1 MQKKALIILCVLVL
15 TSSGYAAPPAHAAI
29 PVIDVDNIT
38 QQLKTYQETV
48 KVVTNTKEQVEL
60 QWRELKKLPSQI
72 LNGYKTSLIN
82 GWNKIQD
89 ILTKNGTVIYGTTGT
104 ISDKGVPDLAT
115 AHTIYINDY
124 FNKNIPA
131 IIGNDLPET
140 LGSARTAR
148 LITLVTLMRNNAD
161 TLAAIQKLMGE
172 LDGINEEIQQ
182 AEEDSANAEGAM
194 QAQQAANHIAALQ
207 LRAQNIKIIIQ
218 GLQGQQQAL
227 KSQAEAQQNQ
237 NELDMQEAQGK
248 AEVAAIEEMQN
259 NDSSGFSPTYD
270 PYKGHL
276 HFEW

>member
-60 QWRELKKLPSQI
+60 QWKELKKLPSQI

-124 FNKNIPA
+124 FNKNIPP

-148 LITLVTLMRNNAD
+148 LITLATLMRNNAD
-161 TLAAIQKLMGE
+161 TLSAIQKLMGE
-172 LDGINEEIQQ
+172 LDSINEEIQQ

-218 GLQGQQQAL
+218 GLQRQQQAL
-227 KSQAEAQQNQ
+227 KSQAEAQQKK

>member
-60 QWRELKKLPSQI
+60 QWKELKKLPSQI

-104 ISDKGVPDLAT
+104 ISDEGVPDLAT

-124 FNKNIPA
+124 FSKNIPA

-148 LITLVTLMRNNAD
+148 LITLATLMRNNAD
-161 TLAAIQKLMGE
+161 TLSAIQKLMGE
-172 LDGINEEIQQ
+172 LDSINEEIQQ

-227 KSQAEAQQNQ
+227 KSQAEAQQKK

-259 NDSSGFSPTYD
+259 NDSYGFSPTYD

>member
-124 FNKNIPA
+124 FSKNIPA

-148 LITLVTLMRNNAD
+148 LITLATLMRNNAD
-161 TLAAIQKLMGE
+161 TLSAIQKLMGE
-172 LDGINEEIQQ
+172 LDSINEEIQQ

-227 KSQAEAQQNQ
+227 KSQAEAQQKK

-270 PYKGHL
+270 PFKGHL

>member
-1 MQKKALIILCVLVL
+1 MQKKALIILCVLVP

-60 QWRELKKLPSQI
+60 QWKELKKLPSQI

-124 FNKNIPA
+124 FNKNIPP

-148 LITLVTLMRNNAD
+148 LITLATLMRNNAD
-161 TLAAIQKLMGE
+161 TLSAIQKLMGE
-172 LDGINEEIQQ
+172 LDSINEEIQQ

-227 KSQAEAQQNQ
+227 KSQAEAQQKK

>member
-60 QWRELKKLPSQI
+60 QWKELKKLPSQI

-124 FNKNIPA
+124 FSKNIPSPF
-131 IIGNDLPET
+131 IFTT
-140 LGSARTAR
+140 LISNGRCFPPYFVIDSFSFA
-148 LITLVTLMRNNAD
+148 LIQYSN
-161 TLAAIQKLMGE
+161 
-172 LDGINEEIQQ
+172 
-182 AEEDSANAEGAM
+182 
-194 QAQQAANHIAALQ
+194 
-207 LRAQNIKIIIQ
+207 
-218 GLQGQQQAL
+218 
-227 KSQAEAQQNQ
+227 KS
-237 NELDMQEAQGK
+237 L
-248 AEVAAIEEMQN
+248 
-259 NDSSGFSPTYD
+259 
-270 PYKGHL
+270 
-276 HFEW
+276 

>member
-1 MQKKALIILCVLVL
+1 MQKKALIISCVLVL

-48 KVVTNTKEQVEL
+48 KVVMNTKEQVEL
-60 QWRELKKLPSQI
+60 QWKELKKLPSQI

-124 FNKNIPA
+124 FSKNIPA

-148 LITLVTLMRNNAD
+148 LITLATLMRNNAD
-161 TLAAIQKLMGE
+161 TLLAIQKLMGE
-172 LDGINEEIQQ
+172 LDSINEEIQQ

-227 KSQAEAQQNQ
+227 KSQAEAQQKK

>member
-161 TLAAIQKLMGE
+161 TMAAIQKLMGE

-227 KSQAEAQQNQ
+227 KSQAEDQQKK
-237 NELDMQEAQGK
+237 NELDMQEAQGSQLVQMM
-248 AEVAAIEEMQN
+248 ERSVTPGLGQN
-259 NDSSGFSPTYD
+259 IDIRV
-270 PYKGHL
+270 
-276 HFEW
+276 

>member
-38 QQLKTYQETV
+38 QQLKTYQETI

-60 QWRELKKLPSQI
+60 QWKELKKLPSQI

-124 FNKNIPA
+124 FSKNIPA

-148 LITLVTLMRNNAD
+148 LITLATLMRNNAD
-161 TLAAIQKLMGE
+161 TLSAIQKLMGE
-172 LDGINEEIQQ
+172 LDSINEEIQQ

-227 KSQAEAQQNQ
+227 KSQAEAQQKK

>member
-15 TSSGYAAPPAHAAI
+15 TSSGYAAPPARAAI

-89 ILTKNGTVIYGTTGT
+89 ILTKNGTVIYGTTVT

-124 FNKNIPA
+124 FNKNIPG

-148 LITLVTLMRNNAD
+148 LITLATLMRNNAD

-227 KSQAEAQQNQ
+227 KSQADAQQKK

>member
-115 AHTIYINDY
+115 AHTIYIIDY

-148 LITLVTLMRNNAD
+148 LITLATLMRNNAD

-194 QAQQAANHIAALQ
+194 QAQQAANHIAAMQ

-227 KSQAEAQQNQ
+227 KSQAEAQQKK

>member
-60 QWRELKKLPSQI
+60 QWKELKKLPSQI

-115 AHTIYINDY
+115 AHTIYVNDY
-124 FNKNIPA
+124 FSKNIPA

-148 LITLVTLMRNNAD
+148 LITLATLMRNNAD
-161 TLAAIQKLMGE
+161 TLSAIQKLMGE
-172 LDGINEEIQQ
+172 LDSINEEIQQ

-227 KSQAEAQQNQ
+227 KSQAEAQQKK

>member
-60 QWRELKKLPSQI
+60 QWKELKKLPSQI

-124 FNKNIPA
+124 FNKNIPP

-148 LITLVTLMRNNAD
+148 LITLATLMRNNAD
-161 TLAAIQKLMGE
+161 TLSAIQKLMGE
-172 LDGINEEIQQ
+172 LDSINEEIQQ

-194 QAQQAANHIAALQ
+194 QAQQAANHIAVLQ

-227 KSQAEAQQNQ
+227 KSQAEAQQKK

>member
-60 QWRELKKLPSQI
+60 QWKELKKLPSQI

-124 FNKNIPA
+124 FSKNIPA

-148 LITLVTLMRNNAD
+148 LITLATLMRNNAD
-161 TLAAIQKLMGE
+161 TLSAIQKLMGE
-172 LDGINEEIQQ
+172 LDSINEEIQQ

-227 KSQAEAQQNQ
+227 KSQAEAQQKK

-270 PYKGHL
+270 PFKGHL

>member
-148 LITLVTLMRNNAD
+148 LITLATLMRNNAD
-161 TLAAIQKLMGE
+161 TLAAMRIPWLLFRSLWVNWTVSMKKSSRPRKTAPMQKE
-172 LDGINEEIQQ
+172 LCRLSRRRIILLLCSCGHRT
-182 AEEDSANAEGAM
+182 SKSSF
-194 QAQQAANHIAALQ
+194 
-207 LRAQNIKIIIQ
+207 RAYR
-218 GLQGQQQAL
+218 
-227 KSQAEAQQNQ
+227 
-237 NELDMQEAQGK
+237 
-248 AEVAAIEEMQN
+248 
-259 NDSSGFSPTYD
+259 DSSR
-270 PYKGHL
+270 H
-276 HFEW
+276 

>member
-48 KVVTNTKEQVEL
+48 KVVMNTKEQVEL
-60 QWRELKKLPSQI
+60 QWKELKKLPSQI

-124 FNKNIPA
+124 FSKNIPA

-148 LITLVTLMRNNAD
+148 LITLATLMRNNAD
-161 TLAAIQKLMGE
+161 TLSAIQKLMGE
-172 LDGINEEIQQ
+172 LDSINEEIQQ

-207 LRAQNIKIIIQ
+207 LRAQNINIIIQ

-227 KSQAEAQQNQ
+227 KSQAEAQQKK

>member
-15 TSSGYAAPPAHAAI
+15 TSSGYAASPAHAAI

-60 QWRELKKLPSQI
+60 QWKELKKLPSQI

-124 FNKNIPA
+124 FSKNIPA

-148 LITLVTLMRNNAD
+148 LITLATLMRNNAD

-227 KSQAEAQQNQ
+227 KSQADAQQKK

>member
-227 KSQAEAQQNQ
+227 KSQAEAQQKK

-270 PYKGHL
+270 TYKGHL

>member
-124 FNKNIPA
+124 FSKNIPA

-148 LITLVTLMRNNAD
+148 LITLATLMRNNAD
-161 TLAAIQKLMGE
+161 TLSAFQKLMGE
-172 LDGINEEIQQ
+172 LDSINEEIQQ

-227 KSQAEAQQNQ
+227 KSQAEAQQKK

>member
-1 MQKKALIILCVLVL
+1 MQKKALIVLCVLVL

-60 QWRELKKLPSQI
+60 QWKELKKLPSQI

-124 FNKNIPA
+124 FSKNIPA

-148 LITLVTLMRNNAD
+148 LITLATLMRNNAD

-227 KSQAEAQQNQ
+227 KSQADAQQKK

>member
-60 QWRELKKLPSQI
+60 QLKELKKLPSQI

-104 ISDKGVPDLAT
+104 ISDKGVPNLAT

-124 FNKNIPA
+124 FSKNIPA

-148 LITLVTLMRNNAD
+148 LITLATLMRNNAD
-161 TLAAIQKLMGE
+161 TLSAIQKLMGE
-172 LDGINEEIQQ
+172 LDSINEEIQQ

-227 KSQAEAQQNQ
+227 KSQAEAQQKK

>member
-60 QWRELKKLPSQI
+60 QWKELEKLPSQI

-124 FNKNIPA
+124 FNKNIPP

-148 LITLVTLMRNNAD
+148 LITLATLMRNNAD
-161 TLAAIQKLMGE
+161 TLSAIQKLMGE
-172 LDGINEEIQQ
+172 LDSINEEIQQ

-227 KSQAEAQQNQ
+227 KSQAEAQQKK

>member
-60 QWRELKKLPSQI
+60 QWKELKKLPSQI

-124 FNKNIPA
+124 FNKNIPP

-140 LGSARTAR
+140 IGSARTAR
-148 LITLVTLMRNNAD
+148 LITLATLMRNNAD
-161 TLAAIQKLMGE
+161 TLSAIQKLMGE
-172 LDGINEEIQQ
+172 LDSINEEIQQ

-227 KSQAEAQQNQ
+227 KSQAEAQQKK

>member
-48 KVVTNTKEQVEL
+48 KVVTNTKEQFEL

-227 KSQAEAQQNQ
+227 KSQAEAQQKK

>member
-48 KVVTNTKEQVEL
+48 NVVTNTKEQVEL
-60 QWRELKKLPSQI
+60 QWKELKKLPSQI

-124 FNKNIPA
+124 FNKNIPP

-148 LITLVTLMRNNAD
+148 LITLATLMRNNAD
-161 TLAAIQKLMGE
+161 TLSAIQKLMGE
-172 LDGINEEIQQ
+172 LDSINEEIQQ

-227 KSQAEAQQNQ
+227 KSQAEAQQKK

>member
-1 MQKKALIILCVLVL
+1 MQNKALIVLCVLVL

-60 QWRELKKLPSQI
+60 QWKELKKLPSQI

-124 FNKNIPA
+124 FSKNIPA

-148 LITLVTLMRNNAD
+148 LITLATLMRNNAD
-161 TLAAIQKLMGE
+161 TLSAIQKLMGE
-172 LDGINEEIQQ
+172 LDSINEEIQQ

-207 LRAQNIKIIIQ
+207 LRAQNIKIIIR

-227 KSQAEAQQNQ
+227 KSQAEAQQKK

>member
-207 LRAQNIKIIIQ
+207 MRAQNIKIIIQ

-227 KSQAEAQQNQ
+227 KSQAEAQQKK

>member
-60 QWRELKKLPSQI
+60 QWKELKKLPSQI

-124 FNKNIPA
+124 FNKNIPP

-148 LITLVTLMRNNAD
+148 LITLATLMRNNAD
-161 TLAAIQKLMGE
+161 TLSAIQKLMGE
-172 LDGINEEIQQ
+172 LDSISEEIQQ

-227 KSQAEAQQNQ
+227 KSQAEAQQKK

>member
-60 QWRELKKLPSQI
+60 QWKELKKLPSQI

-104 ISDKGVPDLAT
+104 ISDKGVPDLVT

-124 FNKNIPA
+124 FNKNIPP

-148 LITLVTLMRNNAD
+148 LITLATLMRNNAD
-161 TLAAIQKLMGE
+161 TLSAIQKLMVE
-172 LDGINEEIQQ
+172 LDSINEEIQQ

-227 KSQAEAQQNQ
+227 KSQAEAQQKK

>member
-1 MQKKALIILCVLVL
+1 MQKKALIVLCVLVL

-60 QWRELKKLPSQI
+60 QWKELKKLPSQI

-124 FNKNIPA
+124 FSKNIPA

-148 LITLVTLMRNNAD
+148 LITLATLMRNNAD
-161 TLAAIQKLMGE
+161 TLSAIQKLMGE
-172 LDGINEEIQQ
+172 LDSINEEIQQ

-227 KSQAEAQQNQ
+227 KSQAEAQQKK

>member
-60 QWRELKKLPSQI
+60 QWKELKKLPSQI

-124 FNKNIPA
+124 FSKNIPA

-148 LITLVTLMRNNAD
+148 LITLATLMRNNAD

-227 KSQAEAQQNQ
+227 KSQADAQQKK
-237 NELDMQEAQGK
+237 NELDMQEAQSK

>member
-60 QWRELKKLPSQI
+60 QWKELKKLPSQI

-124 FNKNIPA
+124 FSKNIPA

-148 LITLVTLMRNNAD
+148 LITLATLMRNNAD
-161 TLAAIQKLMGE
+161 TLSAIQKLMGE
-172 LDGINEEIQQ
+172 LDSINEEIQQ

-227 KSQAEAQQNQ
+227 KSQAEAQQKK

>member
-60 QWRELKKLPSQI
+60 QWKELKKLPSQI

-124 FNKNIPA
+124 FSKNIPA

-148 LITLVTLMRNNAD
+148 LITLATLMKNNAD
-161 TLAAIQKLMGE
+161 TLSAIQKLMGE
-172 LDGINEEIQQ
+172 LDSINEEIQQ

-227 KSQAEAQQNQ
+227 KSQAEAQQKK

>member
-60 QWRELKKLPSQI
+60 QWKELKKLPSQI
-72 LNGYKTSLIN
+72 LNRYKTSLIN

-124 FNKNIPA
+124 FSKNIPA

-148 LITLVTLMRNNAD
+148 LITLATLMRNNAD
-161 TLAAIQKLMGE
+161 TLSAIQKLMGE
-172 LDGINEEIQQ
+172 LDSINEEIQQ

-227 KSQAEAQQNQ
+227 KSQAEAQQKK

>member
-124 FNKNIPA
+124 FSKNIPA

-148 LITLVTLMRNNAD
+148 LITLATLMRNNAD
-161 TLAAIQKLMGE
+161 TLSALQKLMGE
-172 LDGINEEIQQ
+172 LDSINEEIQQ

-227 KSQAEAQQNQ
+227 KSQAEAQQKK

>member
-60 QWRELKKLPSQI
+60 QWKELKKLPSQI

-124 FNKNIPA
+124 FSKNIPA
-131 IIGNDLPET
+131 IIGNNLPET

-148 LITLVTLMRNNAD
+148 LITLATLMRNNAD
-161 TLAAIQKLMGE
+161 TLSAIQKLMGE
-172 LDGINEEIQQ
+172 LDSINEEIQQ

-227 KSQAEAQQNQ
+227 KSQAEAQQKK

>member
-48 KVVTNTKEQVEL
+48 KVVMNTKEQVEL
-60 QWRELKKLPSQI
+60 QWKELKKLPSQI

-124 FNKNIPA
+124 FSKNIPA

-140 LGSARTAR
+140 LGAARTAR
-148 LITLVTLMRNNAD
+148 LITLATLMRNNAD
-161 TLAAIQKLMGE
+161 TLSAIQKLMGE
-172 LDGINEEIQQ
+172 LDSINEEIQQ

-227 KSQAEAQQNQ
+227 KSQAEAQQKK

>member
-104 ISDKGVPDLAT
+104 ISDKGVPDLTT

-148 LITLVTLMRNNAD
+148 LITLATLMRNNAD

-227 KSQAEAQQNQ
+227 KSQAEAQQKK